1 MINDGQF
8 KLTQRIKSGELI
20 RFPFSLY
27 PCDYLFI
34 RASTASVLPRYIQI
48 LGSGR
53 CSKSLGIQFLRWRS
67 SMWYLLERSVYLVAI
82 STRDSIW
89 IFFGCPFEFLYF
101 FIYLLNFCIFYL
113 SLNSSRRPNI
123 LSFCQEFSL
132 FSSNPI
138 RINNWLNI
146 SKSSMLFNANVC
158 QSIHITP
165 SISHMEPFGQRLLV
179 FHVWPFKIVRCIFS
193 RSGLVW
199 AYVIGIIFFSV
210 GIPLKL
216 S

>member
-67 SMWYLLERSVYLVAI
+67 SMCYLLERSLYLVAI
-82 STRDSIW
+82 STQDSIW

-101 FIYLLNFCIFYL
+101 LFISEFLYFLFIF
-113 SLNSSRRPNI
+113 
-123 LSFCQEFSL
+123 EFESKTEHSL
-132 FSSNPI
+132 FLSRVFFVLLESI
-138 RINNWLNI
+138 RISNWLNI

-165 SISHMEPFGQRLLV
+165 SISHMEPFRQRLLG